1 MKKLLQIIIIVSG
14 LICAVSVCALGGIY
28 VTGIVKRL
36 RYTYT
41 NISNCFKP
49 IDYVIEDYE

>member
-1 MKKLLQIIIIVSG
+1 MKKLLQIIIVISG
-14 LICAVSVCALGGIY
+14 LICAVCMCALGGIY
-28 VTGIVKRL
+28 ITRIVKRI

-49 IDYVIEDYE
+49 IDYIVEDYE